1 MPAFSRLWAILDPYR
16 WVVAGVAV
24 MAVLGGLWGF
34 GHARYSAGFKAG
46 QAKYEAEFKVAYA
59 KAVKEEMKRAAEA
72 GRISVRHRDA
82 LAKTNTNTKAQFRT
96 LREKVK
102 VYVPAQADA
111 GCTIPAGFVSLYNEA
126 VSSGGKTKVP
136 RPAGGPVGA
145 PSGVQLS
152 DHLSTDLDNLELG
165 HLFRNEA
172 ATWRSWYQDQ
182 KTAWDKAP

>member
-1 MPAFSRLWAILDPYR
+1 MPGFSRLWAILDPYR

-24 MAVLGGLWGF
+24 MAVLGALWGF

-46 QAKYEAEFKVAYA
+46 QAKYEAAFKVAFA
-59 KAVKEEMKRAAEA
+59 KAVKESMRREAAA
-72 GRISVRHRDA
+72 GRISVRHRAA
-82 LAKTNTNTKAQFRT
+82 LTKINTVTRTEFKT

-111 GCTIPAGFVSLYNEA
+111 GCTIPTGFVSLYNEA

-152 DHLSTDLDNLELG
+152 DHLVTDLDNLELG

-172 ATWRSWYQDQ
+172 ATWRSWYQEQ
-182 KTAWDKAP
+182 KRSWDGP